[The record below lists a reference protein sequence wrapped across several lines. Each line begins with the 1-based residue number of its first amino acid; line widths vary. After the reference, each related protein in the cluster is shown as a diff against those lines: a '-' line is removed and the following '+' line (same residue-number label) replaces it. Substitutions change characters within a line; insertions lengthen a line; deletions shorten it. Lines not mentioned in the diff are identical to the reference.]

1 MQINK
6 RLQISVA
13 VSVISAFVICIVLA
27 LSLHNLNKA
36 NDLEKISDDIIFSL
50 LEMVTF
56 RNDYI
61 RNNTARAKEQ
71 WFARNERIGKLLKSA
86 AVNFRDSEDRKNIAR
101 LIEEFESIRK
111 IFSAIVANRDKSGLN
126 SVSPDLSREV
136 EERLL
141 SQLNIRVYEEVI
153 NGGQLLESSRKART
167 SALRLAGCGVICSLI
182 LLIAT
187 AMFNSWTMGR
197 SITARVA
204 RLREGAS
211 LIGAGD
217 LEHRIDIKGNDEF
230 AELAES
236 FNAMTVRLSGSY
248 RDLENEI
255 TERRRAEEAL
265 RKSHGELEQRV
276 QERTQE
282 LRVANEAVSLERR
295 RLYGVLETLP
305 VYVAL
310 LTADYHMP
318 FTNREF
324 RERFGETGGR
334 RCFEFLFNRTEPC
347 EICETY
353 RVMKTNAPH
362 HWEWTGPDGRNY
374 DIFDYPF
381 ADSDGS
387 PLILEMGIDI
397 TERKMAEKALKEL
410 NDTLEERIIERTAA
424 LDAANKSLRA
434 SRIAALNLMEDS
446 IAARKQA
453 EETRDQLS
461 LEIAERKR
469 AEEALQRAHDE
480 LEARVEERTAELRE
494 KDRIML
500 LQSRQAAMGEMIG
513 NIAHQWRQPLNS
525 LSLLIGTL
533 PALREAGELT
543 AENLDYLEEKSM
555 GIIHHMS
562 QTINDFR
569 HYFKPDKECVPFRTG
584 DAVAKTVT
592 LIEDSF
598 GSRDVGI
605 EIVTGEDA
613 VINGYPNEFSQVL
626 LNILLNARDA
636 FSERGVKDPKVVINL
651 TSENGRAVVTVTD
664 NAGGIPE
671 EIIDKIFDPYFT
683 TKGPEHGT
691 GVGLFMSKGIIEK
704 NMGGRLTARNTGN
717 GAEFRIE
724 V

>member
-1 MQINK
+1 MIK
-6 RLQISVA
+6 TT
-13 VSVISAFVICIVLA
+13 VL
-27 LSLHNLNKA
+27 
-36 NDLEKISDDIIFSL
+36 
-50 LEMVTF
+50 V
-56 RNDYI
+56 
-61 RNNTARAKEQ
+61 
-71 WFARNERIGKLLKSA
+71 
-86 AVNFRDSEDRKNIAR
+86 VED
-101 LIEEFESIRK
+101 E
-111 IFSAIVANRDKSGLN
+111 AIVAEDLASKLGQLGYEVVGTAARGDEAVEKACRLK
-126 SVSPDLSREV
+126 PDVVLMDIMLKGSMDGIAATEAIRRRFDVPVIYLTAYSDPATLERAKLSEPFGYILKPF
-136 EERLL
+136 EERELATIIEMAL
-141 SQLNIRVYEEVI
+141 YKHQADRQLREQREWLRVTLTSIGDAVITCDTEGQVNFLNPVAEALTGWATDEARDLPIRELFRLIDE
-153 NGGQLLESSRKART
+153 RT
-167 SALRLAGCGVICSLI
+167 GKPCEDFVSL
-182 LLIAT
+182 
-187 AMFNSWTMGR
+187 
-197 SITARVA
+197 V
-204 RLREGAS
+204 LREGRPKTLANHTTLVTRDGRRIPIEDSAS
-211 LIGAGD
+211 PILDDNGRVIGAVLVFHD
-217 LEHRIDIKGNDEF
+217 
-230 AELAES
+230 
-236 FNAMTVRLSGSY
+236 V
-248 RDLENEI
+248 
-255 TERRRAEEAL
+255 TEKRRSQDAL
-265 RKSHGELEQRV
+265 RKAHDDLEICVDKRTRELKA
-276 QERTQE
+276 
-282 LRVANEAVSLERR
+282 ANESAKLERQ

-310 LTADYHMP
+310 LTADHHMP
-318 FTNREF
+318 FANREF
-324 RERFGETGGR
+324 RERFGEPGGR
-334 RCFEFLFNRTEPC
+334 RCFEFLFNRSEPC

-353 RVMKTNAPH
+353 TVLKTNTPH
-362 HWEWTGPDGRNY
+362 RWEWDGPDGRSY
-374 DIFDYPF
+374 DIYDYPF

-494 KDRIML
+494 KDRILL

-533 PALREAGELT
+533 PALQEAGELT
-543 AENLDYLEEKSM
+543 AENLDYLEEKTM
-555 GIIHHMS
+555 GIIQHMS

-569 HYFKPDKECVPFRTG
+569 HYFKPDKERVPFRTG

-598 GSRDVGI
+598 GSREVGI
-605 EIVTGEDA
+605 EIVTGENA

-636 FSERGVKDPKVVINL
+636 FSERRVKEPKVVIKL

-704 NMGGRLTARNTGN
+704 NMGGRLTARNIGN